1 MDLDFNNSE
10 EFVDLIL
17 MKLKNP
23 QSASSLIDM
32 LNRSRYAEKINDEV
46 KSDEEGWVL
55 FGVSNVFG
63 NMASSVNLSI
73 GYFRNFRTDINSTI
87 YVADRWYQNSRNS
100 NCEFFKDIYTSS
112 FLNKGMNREPDNSF
126 SKGLKKLIS
135 YNSDTAKKK
144 YNPLYGFG
152 GEITISIE
160 DDLKKKIASCRISAH
175 PKMFKD
181 TMDIPL
187 LQEIQ
192 INQGFSL
199 KDAIKLNANNSF
211 EAVIEEENIVG
222 YFFGKRFIDYNFSQ
236 STIIESGI
244 TYDKLDI
251 TYEFNDLTKKT
262 VMYFDTSSFLQN
274 EAI

>member
-32 LNRSRYAEKINDEV
+32 LNRSSYAEKIGDKV

-55 FGVSNVFG
+55 FRVSNVFG

-73 GYFRNFRTDINSTI
+73 GYFRNFITDINSMI
-87 YVADRWYQNSRNS
+87 FVADRWYQNSRNS
-100 NCEFFKDIYTSS
+100 NCEYFKDVYTSS
-112 FLNKGMNREPDNSF
+112 FLNKGMNREPDDSF
-126 SKGLKKLIS
+126 SQGLKKWILLD
-135 YNSDTAKKK
+135 SDTEKKK
-144 YNPLYGFG
+144 IKLYGFG
-152 GEITISIE
+152 GEITISTD
-160 DDLKKKIASCRISAH
+160 DDLKKKIASCRISAI
-175 PKMFKD
+175 PKMFRD
-181 TMDIPL
+181 TMNIPS

-211 EAVIEEENIVG
+211 EAVIEEEAIVG
-222 YFFGKRFIDYNFSQ
+222 YFFGKRHIDYNFSQ

-262 VMYFDTSSFLQN
+262 AMYFDTSSFL
-274 EAI
+274 

>member
-32 LNRSRYAEKINDEV
+32 LNRSRHSEKIGDE
-46 KSDEEGWVL
+46 KKTDEEGKVL
-55 FGVSNVFG
+55 YRVSNVWG
-63 NMASSVNLSI
+63 NMASSVSLSI
-73 GYFRNFRTDINSTI
+73 GYFRNFITDINSTI
-87 YVADRWYQNSRNS
+87 FVADRWYQNSRNS
-100 NCEFFKDIYTSS
+100 NCEYFKNIYTSS
-112 FLNKGMNREPDNSF
+112 FLNKGMNREPDDSF
-126 SKGLKKLIS
+126 SKGLKKWIFFDPDAS
-135 YNSDTAKKK
+135 KK
-144 YNPLYGFG
+144 LYGFG
-152 GEITISIE
+152 GEIRINTD
-160 DDLKKKIASCRISAH
+160 DDLKKKIASCRISAF

-181 TMDIPL
+181 TMDIPS

-199 KDAIKLNANNSF
+199 KDAIKLNATNSF
-211 EAVIEEENIVG
+211 EAVAEEEAIVG
-222 YFFGKRFIDYNFSQ
+222 YFFGKRFVDYNFSQ

-251 TYEFNDLTKKT
+251 TYELNDLTKMT
-262 VMYFDTSSFLQN
+262 AMYFDTSSFL
-274 EAI
+274 